1 MYRLIIVDNERVIA
15 DSVKELFLMQ
25 TELELDV
32 DAAYSAREALE
43 KHEALPA
50 DIMLCDICMPDTDG
64 IQLAEII
71 MKRSPCTKIIFL
83 TAYDTFDYA
92 KKAIGL
98 NVVDYVLK
106 YEGNDRIIEVVK
118 KAVDQLKRE
127 FSIQSIVQ
135 NMKDRMDTITDL
147 CIREFFNVQLSDS
160 GHPQEELNNF
170 FRVMKLDYFYS
181 RPVKLIVSNSN
192 SEIPANEFIMAGCE
206 FVKKYCG
213 ENVREIRGTRI
224 FGYYVWI
231 IDCNEQGDETLK
243 EACKLISRSVE
254 DDYSVELSFIVSRN
268 AVEWHMLSQ
277 KFDELCFLLGR
288 EMPGAI
294 LIETTPDNDNVPTT
308 EYIEF
313 EYATVKSVVENFKYS
328 IDEFNESRA
337 VRKLNELSA
346 YFDGVSLHYLPAV
359 EMYLSIC
366 HIVLSFINRFEL
378 AQAIPFHTGIREM
391 LDKENFDSWSM
402 IFDRINA
409 VIVAMFECHKYN
421 QNSRV
426 EDMVVKM
433 KHYVSENIKTASLFE
448 IASLLGVNS
457 SYLSRIFKETEG
469 MGFQEYVT
477 ECRLKIARE
486 LLLTTDMKIFEI
498 ALQTGY
504 VTNNY
509 FSKVFKK
516 VYGMNP
522 NEYRELYSIHK

>member
-15 DSVKELFLMQ
+15 DSVKEIFLMQ

-32 DAAYSAREALE
+32 DTAYSAKEALE

-50 DIMLCDICMPDTDG
+50 DIMLCDICMPDVSG
-64 IQLAEII
+64 IELAEMI

-92 KKAIGL
+92 KTAIGL

-127 FSIQSIVQ
+127 FSVQSIVQ
-135 NMKDRMDTITDL
+135 NMKDRMGTISDL
-147 CIREFFNVQLSDS
+147 CIREFFNVQLSGS
-160 GHPQEELNNF
+160 GHPQEELINF
-170 FRVMKLDYFYS
+170 FRVMKLDYSYS
-181 RPVKLIVSNSN
+181 RFVRLIVSNSN

-206 FVKKYCG
+206 IVKKYCSEG
-213 ENVREIRGTRI
+213 VREIRGTRI

-231 IDCNEQGDETLK
+231 IDYSGQDDDALK
-243 EACKLISRSVE
+243 EACKLISRSIE
-254 DDYSVELSFIVSRN
+254 DDYSVELSFVISRS
-268 AVEWHMLSQ
+268 AVQWQVLPQ
-277 KFDELCFLLGR
+277 KFDELCFQLGR
-288 EMPGAI
+288 EMPGTIMIESLPDADKV
-294 LIETTPDNDNVPTT
+294 LITKYN
-308 EYIEF
+308 EF
-313 EYATVKSVVENFKYS
+313 EYAAVKSAVEMFKYS

-337 VRKLNELSA
+337 VRKLNEISTH
-346 YFDGVSLHYLPAV
+346 FDGVSMHYLPAV

-366 HIVLSFINRFEL
+366 HTVLSFINRFEL

-391 LDKENFDSWSM
+391 LDKENFDSWSLV
-402 IFDRINA
+402 FDRINA

-433 KHYVSENIKTASLFE
+433 KHYAAENLKTASLFE
-448 IASLLGVNS
+448 IAALLGVNS

-469 MGFQEYVT
+469 TGFQEYVT
-477 ECRLKIARE
+477 SCRLNIARD

-498 ALQTGY
+498 ARQTGY